1 MRLHASAEPLEGYVR
16 PCAQRGDTPLTTG
29 GRLTRDITYDG
40 SSDYLLQTPA
50 WSMTFDAAREF
61 IPSDA

>member
-29 GRLTRDITYDG
+29 GRLTRDITYNG

-50 WSMTFDAAREF
+50 GSYD
-61 IPSDA
+61 I